1 MARIRNMG
9 AATARFGEG
18 VIMSGSAG
26 TDVHALVVTGS
37 TTVLGDITC
46 NNISIGAD
54 ASGTGRTISA
64 GNTDTSLRFNAS
76 DGVDIVVGGSFF
88 ISCDENASQD
98 TIVVN
103 TSGHD
108 IDFRVESDNKEY
120 QIFSDAGN
128 DLLVLGS
135 DVEIPDGVGSDTSII
150 ISGSQDG
157 QGNVVFTGDVVMSGA
172 LGGEKIYHNGDTD
185 TSISF
190 DADNISFEAGGNTE
204 LQIDGTEGIL
214 VKEFIKHIG
223 DTDTRIQ
230 FADNKIV
237 LKAGNLALV
246 TAEKNSS
253 APHEVTIN
261 DGSNNVDF
269 VVKGNGSNQ
278 GNPGMKFDASTNK
291 LGINGIGTPAYELE
305 VAGNIGLAEYIYHRG
320 DENTYIRFQD
330 DDINLQAG
338 GRSMVKM
345 SEGSIDQVLIMSGG
359 GGTSPDVK
367 DYTDTNF
374 FVSGSIGSKGTTT
387 AGTSVFGGD
396 VVVSGSLY
404 FTQKYVH
411 TVKFTNT
418 ADATKKYVRWESNGV
433 NSAPGV
439 NNKWVAPADGRLSQ
453 VVIRSTHTP
462 GNTTL
467 GFHRVSDGTENFSST
482 AIETQSVD
490 LSTANTSAVVGFSSN
505 ASFSQ
510 GEVVGFSMHPTSVHG
525 NVNISFIFELDFT
538 S

>member
-1 MARIRNMG
+1 MGSEMCIRD
-9 AATARFGEG
+9 R
-18 VIMSGSAG
+18 
-26 TDVHALVVTGS
+26 
-37 TTVLGDITC
+37 
-46 NNISIGAD
+46 
-54 ASGTGRTISA
+54 
-64 GNTDTSLRFNAS
+64 
-76 DGVDIVVGGSFF
+76 
-88 ISCDENASQD
+88 
-98 TIVVN
+98 
-103 TSGHD
+103 
-108 IDFRVESDNKEY
+108 
-120 QIFSDAGN
+120 
-128 DLLVLGS
+128 
-135 DVEIPDGVGSDTSII
+135 
-150 ISGSQDG
+150 
-157 QGNVVFTGDVVMSGA
+157 
-172 LGGEKIYHNGDTD
+172 
-185 TSISF
+185 
-190 DADNISFEAGGNTE
+190 
-204 LQIDGTEGIL
+204 
-214 VKEFIKHIG
+214 
-223 DTDTRIQ
+223 
-230 FADNKIV
+230 
-237 LKAGNLALV
+237 
-246 TAEKNSS
+246 
-253 APHEVTIN
+253 
-261 DGSNNVDF
+261 
-269 VVKGNGSNQ
+269 
-278 GNPGMKFDASTNK
+278 
-291 LGINGIGTPAYELE
+291 GTPAYELE
-305 VAGNIGLAEYIYHRG
+305 VAGNIGLAEYIYHRN
-320 DENTYIRFQD
+320 DDDTFFRFQED
-330 DDINLQAG
+330 QIHIKAG
-338 GRSMVKM
+338 GQSMIKM
-345 SEGSIDQVLIMSGG
+345 KEDASDQVLILSGG
-359 GGTSPDVK
+359 SGTSPDP
-367 DYTDTNF
+367 DSFTDTNF

>member
-1 MARIRNMG
+1 MAKIKNMG
-9 AATARFGEG
+9 SATMRFKEG
-18 VIMSGSAG
+18 LIVTGSAG
-26 TDVHALVVTGS
+26 TDVHSLIVTGS

-54 ASGTGRTISA
+54 TSGTGRTISA

-135 DVEIPDGVGSDTSII
+135 DVEIPDGVGSDTNII

-157 QGNVVFTGDVVMSGA
+157 QGNVVFTGDVVMSGGLNVHGDLEIA
-172 LGGEKIYHNGDTD
+172 QKIIHDG
-185 TSISF
+185 
-190 DADNISFEAGGNTE
+190 DADTHITFNDN
-204 LQIDGTEGIL
+204 QII
-214 VKEFIKHIG
+214 
-223 DTDTRIQ
+223 
-230 FADNKIV
+230 
-237 LKAGNLALV
+237 LKAGNIALV

-305 VAGNIGLAEYIYHRG
+305 VAGDIGLAEYIYHRN
-320 DENTYIRFQD
+320 DDDTFFRFQED
-330 DDINLQAG
+330 QIHIKAG
-338 GRSMVKM
+338 GRSMIKM
-345 SEGSIDQVLIMSGG
+345 KEDASDQVLILSGG
-359 GGTSPDVK
+359 SGTSPDP
-367 DYTDTNF
+367 DSFTDTNF
-374 FVSGSIGSKGTTT
+374 FVSGSIGSKGSST

-411 TVKFTNT
+411 TVKFTHT
-418 ADATKKYVRWESNGV
+418 SDANKKYVRWESNGV

-482 AIETQSVD
+482 AVETQSVD
-490 LSTANTSAVVGFSSN
+490 LDTANTSAVVGFSSN

-510 GEVVGFSMHPTSVHG
+510 GEVVGFSMHPTSAHG

>member
-1 MARIRNMG
+1 MPKIRNMG
-9 AATARFGEG
+9 TATARFGEG
-18 VIMSGSAG
+18 IIVSGSG
-26 TDVHALVVTGS
+26 GSDVHALVVTGS
-37 TTVLGDITC
+37 TFVNGDITC

-54 ASGTGRTISA
+54 ANGTGRTISA

-103 TSGHD
+103 TTGLD
-108 IDFRVESDNKEY
+108 IDFRIESANKEY
-120 QIFSDAGN
+120 QLFSDAGN

-135 DVEIPDGVGSDTSII
+135 DVDIPDGVGSDTNII

-157 QGNVVFTGDVVMSGA
+157 QGNVVFT
-172 LGGEKIYHNGDTD
+172 
-185 TSISF
+185 
-190 DADNISFEAGGNTE
+190 
-204 LQIDGTEGIL
+204 
-214 VKEFIKHIG
+214 
-223 DTDTRIQ
+223 
-230 FADNKIV
+230 
-237 LKAGNLALV
+237 
-246 TAEKNSS
+246 
-253 APHEVTIN
+253 
-261 DGSNNVDF
+261 
-269 VVKGNGSNQ
+269 
-278 GNPGMKFDASTNK
+278 
-291 LGINGIGTPAYELE
+291 
-305 VAGNIGLAEYIYHRG
+305 
-320 DENTYIRFQD
+320 
-330 DDINLQAG
+330 
-338 GRSMVKM
+338 
-345 SEGSIDQVLIMSGG
+345 
-359 GGTSPDVK
+359 
-367 DYTDTNF
+367 
-374 FVSGSIGSKGTTT
+374 
-387 AGTSVFGGD
+387 GD

-411 TVKFTNT
+411 TVKFTHT
-418 ADATKKYVRWESNGV
+418 SDANKKYVRWESNGV

-510 GEVVGFSMHPTSVHG
+510 GEVVGFSMHPTSAHG